1 MVSVAPLIWL
11 QSQPLQ
17 PGEQLFAVLCNASAA
32 EPFRAF
38 RSCSDSLPNP
48 IWADTA
54 YAEWEPVMPYVVAVE
69 PGSAFLDWVAQTP
82 VSDWG
87 WLAVSRAPLAAMVD
101 QLRGLT
107 QVLLPNGQ
115 ATFFRFWDGRFLLPT
130 LQSEHVDAAQLL
142 PLVDRCLING
152 QSLHIDGQALACSQK
167 FPWWPV
173 PVALL
178 KSFAVADSA
187 TRVSNLLKWLS
198 EERPDVYEL
207 FSEPVVRCKLKHF
220 LHDLSLPDA
229 PKKQCVD
236 YMLAER
242 R

>member
-1 MVSVAPLIWL
+1 MASVAPHIWL

-17 PGEQLFAVLCNASAA
+17 PGEQLFAILCNASAA
-32 EPFRAF
+32 EPFKAF
-38 RSCSDSLPNP
+38 RSCSDSLPSP

-82 VSDWG
+82 AGDWG

-115 ATFFRFWDGRFLLPT
+115 ATFFRFWDGRFLLPI
-130 LQSEHVDAAQLL
+130 LQSEQVDAAQLL

-152 QSLHIDGQALACSQK
+152 RSVHIGGRALASAQA
-167 FPWWPV
+167 FPWWTV
-173 PVALL
+173 PPALL
-178 KSFAVADSA
+178 NGFAGADSA
-187 TRVSNLLKWLS
+187 ARLSNLLKWLS

-207 FSEPVVRCKLKHF
+207 FSESVLRCKLKHF

-229 PKKQCVD
+229 PKHQCVD
-236 YMLAER
+236 YLLAER